1 MGVSCFLLHIL
12 TVALYLLMIVLI
24 MPQCQPLLHELF
36 AAFGV
41 NTDAHR
47 IAWRHGI
54 VAENLPHLV
63 KQSDGRIQK
72 IVGWKPHRTRRC
84 G

>member
-12 TVALYLLMIVLI
+12 TVALYLLMIVLL

-36 AAFGV
+36 AALGV
-41 NTDAHR
+41 DADAHW
-47 IAWRHGI
+47 IAGRRGV

-63 KQSDGRIQK
+63 EQSDG
-72 IVGWKPHRTRRC
+72 
-84 G
+84 

>member
-12 TVALYLLMIVLI
+12 TVALYLLMIVLL

-47 IAWRHGI
+47 IAGWCSI
-54 VAENLPHLV
+54 VAEDLPHLM
-63 KQSDGRIQK
+63 KQANG
-72 IVGWKPHRTRRC
+72 
-84 G
+84 

>member
-12 TVALYLLMIVLI
+12 PVALFLLMIVLL
-24 MPQCQPLLHELF
+24 MAQRQPLLHELF

-47 IAWRHGI
+47 IAWRRG
-54 VAENLPHLV
+54 VVSEDLPHLV
-63 KQSDGRIQK
+63 KQADG
-72 IVGWKPHRTRRC
+72 
-84 G
+84 

>member
-12 TVALYLLMIVLI
+12 TVALYLLMIVLL

-41 NTDAHR
+41 NADAHR
-47 IAWRHGI
+47 IAGQRGV
-54 VAENLPHLV
+54 VAENLPYLME
-63 KQSDGRIQK
+63 KSDG
-72 IVGWKPHRTRRC
+72 
-84 G
+84 

>member
-12 TVALYLLMIVLI
+12 TVALYLLMIVLL

-41 NTDAHR
+41 NTDAHW
-47 IAWRHGI
+47 IAGRCGV
-54 VAENLPHLV
+54 VAEDLPYLME
-63 KQSDGRIQK
+63 QSDG
-72 IVGWKPHRTRRC
+72 
-84 G
+84 